1 MMSGGLRIEP
11 VPGVGEVRAGD
22 DLAGLLGAAIPGP
35 LGPGDVLVVA
45 QKIVSKAEGRAV
57 RLAGVSVT
65 AEAAALAAR
74 IGKDPRLV
82 QLILSE
88 STAIVRTAPNLLIV
102 RHRLGL
108 VMANAGVDQSNLP
121 GEDDRALLL
130 PVDPDASAA
139 RLAAGLAA
147 RFGGAPAVV
156 ISDSFGRPWR
166 MGTVNMAIGAA
177 GLPSLIDLRGK
188 PDRDGRILRASV
200 VAFADAIAAA
210 AGLVM
215 GEAAEGIPAAI
226 VRGLTWTAPD
236 TDATALVRPLDQD
249 LFQ

>member
-177 GLPSLIDLRGK
+177 GLPSLIDLRGQ